1 MKKLKD
7 ILYKVS
13 LLEVSGST
21 DRSIAKIAF
30 DSRNV
35 SKNSLFI
42 AVKGTQADGH
52 EYIDQA
58 VKKGAAAII
67 CEALPRVLAKGITYV
82 KVKDSSV
89 ALGIIAHN
97 FFDEPSAK
105 LKVVAVT
112 GTNGKTTTVTLLY
125 RMMRQLGCKAGLLS
139 TVQNQIN
146 DVALPATH
154 TTPDA
159 IQLNSL
165 LAQMAK
171 EGCEYCFMEA
181 SSHAIVQN
189 RISGLQFAGAVFT
202 NITHDHLDYHKTF
215 KEYIEAKKKL
225 FDGLPSNAFALINID
240 DRNARVMVQNT
251 KAKVCTYSLKR
262 VSDFRLKV
270 LESSFNGL
278 VLRMDNEEVYTRLI
292 GEFNA
297 YNILCVYAVATL
309 LGIEKMQALKAISK
323 LNAAEGRFDYYV
335 SPKKK
340 IIGIVDYAHTP
351 DALKNVLSSINAIR
365 TGNEQVIT
373 VVGCGGNRD
382 REKRPVMARIAC
394 EMSSR
399 IVLTSDNPRNE
410 KPEEILRQM
419 QKGVALQFKRKALS
433 IIDRKEAIK
442 TACSLAHP
450 GDIILLAG
458 KGHEK
463 YQEVA
468 GKKYPFDDKKILRK
482 ILNDFDD

>member
-13 LLEVSGST
+13 LLEVAGST
-21 DRSIAKIAF
+21 DISISELTF
-30 DSRNV
+30 DSRNAV
-35 SKNSLFI
+35 KGSLFI
-42 AVKGTQADGH
+42 AARGTQADGH
-52 EYIDQA
+52 RYISQA
-58 VKKGAAAII
+58 VDKGAAAVV
-67 CEALPRVLAKGITYV
+67 CEELPDTLSKGVTYV
-82 KVKDSSV
+82 KVKDSSI

-105 LKVVAVT
+105 MKVVAVT

-125 RMMRQLGCKAGLLS
+125 RMMRQLGYKAGLLS

-146 DVALPATH
+146 DTVVPSTH

-165 LAQMAK
+165 LARMVS
-171 EGCEYCFMEA
+171 EGCGYCFMEA
-181 SSHAIVQN
+181 SSHAIVQH
-189 RISGLQFAGAVFT
+189 RIAGLHFAGAVFT

-215 KEYIEAKKKL
+215 KDYIEAKKKL
-225 FDGLPSNAFALINID
+225 FDELTSASFALINLD
-240 DRNARVMVQNT
+240 DRNAKVIVQNT
-251 KAKVCTYSLKR
+251 KAKVYTYSLKKA
-262 VSDFRLKV
+262 SDFRLKI
-270 LESSFNGL
+270 LESGFNGL
-278 VLRMDNEEVYTRLI
+278 LVSIDNQEVYTRLI

-297 YNILCVYAVATL
+297 YNILAVYATAML
-309 LGIEKMQALKAISK
+309 LGIEKVQALKAISS
-323 LNAAEGRFDYYV
+323 LSAAEGRFDYFI

-340 IIGIVDYAHTP
+340 IIVIVDYAHTP
-351 DALKNVLSSINAIR
+351 DALRNVLASINAIR

-382 REKRPVMARIAC
+382 KEKRPVMARIAC
-394 EMSSR
+394 EMSTR

-410 KPEEILRQM
+410 NPEEILHQM
-419 QKGVALQFKRKALS
+419 QEGVTAQYKRKALS
-433 IIDRKEAIK
+433 IVDRKEAIK
-442 TACSLAHP
+442 TACALAQP

-463 YQEVA
+463 YQEIA
-468 GKKYPFDDKKILRK
+468 GKKYPFDDKEILK
-482 ILNDFDD
+482 ETLKELDE

>member
-1 MKKLKD
+1 MKTLKD
-7 ILYKVS
+7 ILYKAS
-13 LLEVSGST
+13 LLEVSGTT
-21 DRSIAKIAF
+21 DRNISALTF

-35 SKNSLFI
+35 TTDSLFI
-42 AVKGTQADGH
+42 AVKGTQTNGH
-52 EYIDQA
+52 QYISQSIE
-58 VKKGAAAII
+58 KGAVAIV
-67 CEALPRVLAKGITYV
+67 CEELPEKLSKNVTYV
-82 KVKDSSV
+82 KVKDSSI

-125 RMMRQLGCKAGLLS
+125 RMMRQLGYKAGLLS

-146 DVALPATH
+146 DAVIPATH

-159 IQLNSL
+159 IQLNGL
-165 LAQMAK
+165 LARMVS
-171 EGCEYCFMEA
+171 EGCQYCFMEA
-181 SSHAIVQN
+181 SSHAIVQH
-189 RISGLQFAGAVFT
+189 RVQGLQFAGAVFT

-225 FDGLPSNAFALINID
+225 FDELPAGSFALVNLD
-240 DRNARVMVQNT
+240 DRNGMVMAQNT
-251 KAKVCTYSLKR
+251 KAKVYTYSLKKA
-262 VSDFRLKV
+262 SDFRLKI
-270 LESSFNGL
+270 LESGFNGL
-278 VLRMDNEEVYTRLI
+278 LVNIDNQEVYARLI

-297 YNILCVYAVATL
+297 YNILAVYATATL
-309 LGIEKMQALKAISK
+309 LGIEKMQARKAISS
-323 LNAAEGRFDYYV
+323 LNAAEGRFDYFI

-382 REKRPVMARIAC
+382 KQKRPVMARIAC
-394 EMSSR
+394 ELSSK

-410 KPEEILRQM
+410 NPEDILHQM
-419 QKGVALQFKRKALS
+419 QEGVTPQCKRKALS
-433 IIDRKEAIK
+433 IVDRKEAIK
-442 TACSLAHP
+442 TACSLAQP

-463 YQEVA
+463 YQEIA
-468 GKKYPFDDKKILRK
+468 GKKYPFDDKEILK
-482 ILNDFDD
+482 ATMKDFDQ

>member
-13 LLEVSGST
+13 LLEVYGFT
-21 DRSIAKIAF
+21 DRDVSSLTF

-35 SKNSLFI
+35 QKDALFI

-52 EYIDQA
+52 QYIQQA
-58 VKKGAAAII
+58 VEKGASAVV
-67 CEALPRVLAKGITYV
+67 CEAMPEKFSEGVTYV
-82 KVKDSSV
+82 KVRDSSV

-97 FFDEPSAK
+97 YFDEPSTK
-105 LKVVAVT
+105 MKVIAVT

-125 RMMRQLGCKAGLLS
+125 RMMRHLGFNAGLLS

-146 DVALPATH
+146 DEVIPATH

-159 IQLNSL
+159 IQLNGL
-165 LAQMAK
+165 LAVMAEK
-171 EGCEYCFMEA
+171 GCTHCFMEA

-189 RISGLQFAGAVFT
+189 RIKGLQFAGAVFT

-215 KEYIEAKKKL
+215 REYLDAKKKL
-225 FDGLPSNAFALINID
+225 FDELPTGAFALINLD
-240 DRNARVMVQNT
+240 DRHARVMVQNT
-251 KAKVCTYSLKR
+251 RAKVYTYSLKR
-262 VSDFRLKV
+262 ASDFRLKI
-270 LESSFNGL
+270 LESAFSGL
-278 VLRMDNEEVYTRLI
+278 VVSIDNQEVHSRLI

-297 YNILCVYAVATL
+297 YNILAVYATAIL
-309 LGIEKMQALKAISK
+309 MGIEKMQALKAISS
-323 LNAAEGRFDYYV
+323 LGAAEGRFDYFI

-340 IIGIVDYAHTP
+340 IIGIIDYAHTP
-351 DALKNVLSSINAIR
+351 DALKNVLSSIHAIR

-382 REKRPVMARIAC
+382 KEKRPVMARIAC
-394 EMSSR
+394 EMSSK

-410 KPEEILRQM
+410 KPEEILQQM
-419 QKGVALQFKRKALS
+419 QQGVTPQCRRKALS
-433 IIDRKEAIK
+433 IVDRREAIR

-463 YQEVA
+463 YQEIA
-468 GKKYPFDDKKILRK
+468 GKKYPFDDKEILK
-482 ILNDFDD
+482 ETLKDFDC